1 MSVLPLGVL
10 LECAGRCHRIHVMV
24 KPGRQFDLEERTASF
39 GEAVIR
45 FAQTIRETA
54 VTRPLVNQLV
64 RAATSVGANYCE
76 ANDAE
81 SKSDFR
87 HKIGICRKESRET
100 GHWLRM
106 LTAAQPEPAPDTRK
120 LWQEAKELNLIFG
133 AIIRSSTGRRT
144 PSEAD

>member
-1 MSVLPLGVL
+1 MP
-10 LECAGRCHRIHVMV
+10 ECDLIAGRRCPRIHVMV

-45 FAQTIRETA
+45 LAQTIRETA
-54 VTRPLVNQLV
+54 VTRPLVSQLV

-81 SKSDFR
+81 SKADFR
-87 HKIGICRKESRET
+87 HKIAICRKESRET

-106 LTAAQPEPAPDTRK
+106 LTAALPESAPETRK

-133 AIIRSSTGRRT
+133 AVIRSSASRAA
-144 PSEAD
+144 SNEKA

>member
-1 MSVLPLGVL
+1 
-10 LECAGRCHRIHVMV
+10 MV
-24 KPGRQFDLEERTASF
+24 KPGARFDLEERTASF

-45 FAQTIRETA
+45 FAQTIRETT
-54 VTRPLVNQLV
+54 VTRPLVSQLV

-87 HKIGICRKESRET
+87 HKIAICRKESRET

-106 LTAAQPEPAPDTRK
+106 LTAAMPESAPETRR

-133 AIIRSSTGRRT
+133 AVMRSVSGRRV
-144 PSEAD
+144 PKEDA